1 MPRIVYKNLLA
12 LIAIFLP
19 SLFAIH
25 AQESAYE
32 IMRGYSGQ
40 TPPAPSPVFAN
51 SESPQLQFQPRLPT
65 PRRKSE
71 NTAGAAYCV
80 RTCDGRYF
88 PAPTLDNASRAEGCN
103 SLCPASEIKVF
114 YGNSIDGASS
124 KEGKLYSSLPNAF
137 RYRKELVTGCTCN
150 GKDVVGLASIEL
162 NHDRTLR
169 RGDIVAG
176 NDGLEVVR
184 NVSEGEP
191 DLAALSKRDRGQFG
205 KVPVVAS
212 Q

>member
-12 LIAIFLP
+12 LIAIFL
-19 SLFAIH
+19 SSVFAIH
-25 AQESAYE
+25 AQESAYD
-32 IMRGYSGQ
+32 IMRGYTGQ
-40 TPPAPSPVFAN
+40 TPPPPSPI
-51 SESPQLQFQPRLPT
+51 STDGETPQLQFQRRLPSL
-65 PRRKSE
+65 RRKSE

-88 PAPTLDNASRAEGCN
+88 PAPMVESPAEGCK

-114 YGNSIDGASS
+114 YGNSIGGASS
-124 KEGKLYSSLPNAF
+124 KEGKLYSALPNAF

-162 NHDRTLR
+162 NNDKTLR
-169 RGDIVAG
+169 RGDIVARD
-176 NDGLEVVR
+176 DGLEVVR